1 MTLQYIENPVIRTH
15 QTKAIVK
22 EIMLSADSFKW
33 VIVSTS
39 ETKTAKDLNQA
50 RQKVSQ
56 NKNVYSLYPLEWAV
70 HEDESNYSV
79 IVRKVE
85 TK

>member
-22 EIMLSADSFKW
+22 EIMMSGETFRW

-39 ETKTAKDLNQA
+39 ETKTEKELHQA
-50 RQKVSQ
+50 RQKVAQ

-70 HEDESNYSV
+70 HEDENNYSV
-79 IVRKVE
+79 IVRKLE